1 MAHLE
6 PLAPD
11 AHPSLADDFR
21 TFERIL
27 GFVPNSLLTM
37 QRCPEIVEGFGAL
50 TRSIMHPDPDGDSDI
65 DLGFLRLAAH
75 LSSRAAGCRYCEAH
89 SLVAA
94 EIHGVSRERV
104 DAIWDYKT
112 SPLYSEAERAALDFA
127 AAGGAVPN
135 AVDNRIMANLKAH
148 WSEGQIVRLLAA
160 ISLYGFLNRWND
172 SMATTLE
179 KAPEQL
185 ADRALVPHGWDKGKH
200 R

>member
-6 PLAPD
+6 PLPAD
-11 AHPSLADDFR
+11 ANARLSEAFA

-37 QRCPEIVEGFGAL
+37 QRCPEIVEGFDAL
-50 TRSIMHPDPDGDSDI
+50 TRSIMREDGGV

-94 EIHGVSRERV
+94 RIHGVSDEKV
-104 DAIWDYKT
+104 DAIWDYRT

-127 AAGGAVPN
+127 AAAGATPN
-135 AVDNRIMANLKAH
+135 AVDDEVMANLKKH
-148 WSEGQIVRLLAA
+148 WSEEQIVRILAA
-160 ISLYGFLNRWND
+160 LSLYGFLNRWND

-179 KAPEQL
+179 AAPKEI
-185 ADRALVPHGWDKGKH
+185 ADRALSARGWNEGKH

>member
-6 PLAPD
+6 PLAAD
-11 AHPSLADDFR
+11 IHPRLADDFQ
-21 TFERIL
+21 TFTDIL

-50 TRSIMHPDPDGDSDI
+50 TRSIMHTNGEGKV

-94 EIHGVSRERV
+94 QIHGVSEEKV
-104 DAIWDYKT
+104 NAIWDYKS
-112 SPLYSEAERAALDFA
+112 SPLFSDAERAALDFA
-127 AAGGAVPN
+127 VAAGAVPN
-135 AVDNRIMANLKAH
+135 AVNDEIMDNLKAH
-148 WSEGQIVRLLAA
+148 WSEAQIVRLLAA
-160 ISLYGFLNRWND
+160 VSLYGYLNRWND

-179 KAPEQL
+179 TAPEEL
-185 ADRALVPHGWDKGKH
+185 ADRALTPRGWDKGKH
-200 R
+200 S